1 MKVLY
6 ITGAC
11 LDNNTSANMSHNAF
25 VKGLLDNGAELD
37 IIMASDSWGKRDNVF
52 KRQEGA
58 NYYVY
63 GSVSLQE
70 RLRRLGRRLFRYT
83 DADSASGH
91 ASSSDVFNPA
101 GGISVR
107 SSLRNI
113 VKGVFNQLFKSDPV
127 YPLHRTWLRNAVHF
141 RQELEY
147 DLVVSNSS
155 PSAGHR
161 LVVDLTDKKRIKY
174 KRWVQI
180 WEDPWYYDLYSQ
192 KSERVLAEEHSLL
205 RRAQEILYVS
215 PLTLKY
221 QKECFA
227 DCAEKMGV
235 IPLPAFSLSEIAEK
249 KSEEFSFG
257 YFGDYYSSVRNI
269 QPFYD
274 ALNESKIRGYIYG
287 DSDLQLKSTDEIS
300 VSGRVTL
307 DILREIQDRTSVLVH
322 LSNLRGG
329 QIPGKIYHYSATT
342 KPILFILDGTDEEKT
357 ILKYYFSR
365 FKRYQFCDNN
375 KEEIMK
381 AIRSF
386 KEREED
392 VYHSVTSFTPKS
404 VTRQI
409 INNSYGIP
417 IDTHSDI

>member
-37 IIMASDSWGKRDNVF
+37 IIMASDSWGERDDVL

-58 NYYVY
+58 KYYVY
-63 GSVSLQE
+63 GSVSAQE
-70 RLRRLGRRLFRYT
+70 RMRRFGRRIFRHT
-83 DADSASGH
+83 DTDSATGQ
-91 ASSSDVFNPA
+91 ASSSDVSNPD

-107 SSLRNI
+107 SSIRNI
-113 VKGVFNQLFKSDPV
+113 VKCVFNQLFKSDPV
-127 YPLHRTWLRNAVHF
+127 YPLYRTWLRNAVHF
-141 RQELEY
+141 RQKLEY

-161 LVVDLTDKKRIKY
+161 LVVDLTDKNRIKY

-192 KSERVLAEEHSLL
+192 KSERILAEEHSLL
-205 RRAQEILYVS
+205 KRAQEILYVS

-227 DCAEKMGV
+227 DCADKMGV
-235 IPLPAFSLSEIAEK
+235 IPLPAYSLPDSVK
-249 KSEEFSFG
+249 TKSGEVSFG
-257 YFGDYYSSVRNI
+257 YFGDYYSHVRNL

-274 ALNESKIRGYIYG
+274 ALAESGMRGYIYG
-287 DSDLQLKSTDEIS
+287 DSDLRLASTDMIN

-307 DILREIQDRTSVLVH
+307 DILREVQDKTSIMVH
-322 LSNLRGG
+322 LSNLKGG
-329 QIPGKIYHYSATT
+329 QIPGKIYHYSATS
-342 KPILFILDGTDEEKT
+342 KPILFILDGTEAEKMM
-357 ILKYYFSR
+357 LKSYFSQFGRYR
-365 FKRYQFCDNN
+365 FCENN
-375 KEEIMK
+375 KDDIIK
-381 AIRSF
+381 ALLSF
-386 KEREED
+386 DNKKD
-392 VYHSVTSFTPKS
+392 VSYSAVESFAPKS
-404 VTRQI
+404 VVKSFI
-409 INNSYGIP
+409 
-417 IDTHSDI
+417 H

>member
-1 MKVLY
+1 M
-6 ITGAC
+6 TGAC

-37 IIMASDSWGKRDNVF
+37 IIMASDSWGERDNVF

-58 NYYVY
+58 DYYVY
-63 GSVSLQE
+63 GSVSTQE
-70 RLRRLGRRLFRYT
+70 RLRRFGREIFRYT
-83 DADSASGH
+83 ETDTDTATAQASFSGV
-91 ASSSDVFNPA
+91 SNPKER
-101 GGISVR
+101 ISVR
-107 SSLRNI
+107 SAIRNI
-113 VKGVFNQLFKSDPV
+113 AKYLFNQLFKSDPI
-127 YPLHRTWLRNAVHF
+127 YPLQRTWLRNAAHF
-141 RQELEY
+141 RQEVEY

-174 KRWVQI
+174 KRWIQI

-192 KSERVLAEEHSLL
+192 KSERILAEEHYLL
-205 RRAQEILYVS
+205 KRAQEILYVS

-235 IPLPAFSLSEIAEK
+235 IPLPAFSLSDIAEN
-249 KSEEFSFG
+249 KSEELSFG

-274 ALNESKIRGYIYG
+274 ALNESKIKGYIYG
-287 DSDLQLKSTDEIS
+287 DSDLKLKSTEEIS

-307 DILREIQDRTSVLVH
+307 DILGEIQDKTSVLVH

-329 QIPGKIYHYSATT
+329 QIPGKIYHYSTT
-342 KPILFILDGTDEEKT
+342 SKPILFILDGTEEEQRLIKEYFT
-357 ILKYYFSR
+357 KYNRYIFCSNTKEGILKAMKYVSKNINGQPSNILKSFYP
-365 FKRYQFCDNN
+365 
-375 KEEIMK
+375 KEVV
-381 AIRSF
+381 SLLL
-386 KEREED
+386 
-392 VYHSVTSFTPKS
+392 
-404 VTRQI
+404 
-409 INNSYGIP
+409 N
-417 IDTHSDI
+417 DTNASND

>member
-6 ITGAC
+6 VTGAC
-11 LDNNTSANMSHNAF
+11 LDKNTSANMSHNAF
-25 VKGLLDNGAELD
+25 VLGLLNNGAELD
-37 IIMASDSWGKRDNVF
+37 IIMASDSWGERDNVL

-58 NYYVY
+58 HYYVY
-63 GSVSLQE
+63 GSVSTQE
-70 RLRRLGRRLFRYT
+70 RLRRFGRRIFRYT
-83 DADSASGH
+83 DTDSATRQ
-91 ASSSDVFNPA
+91 ASSSDVSNP
-101 GGISVR
+101 GGGACFR
-107 SSLRNI
+107 SSIRNI

-127 YPLHRTWLRNAVHF
+127 YPLHLTWLRNAVHF

-161 LVVDLTDKKRIKY
+161 LVVDLTDKNRIKY

-192 KSERVLAEEHSLL
+192 KSESILAEEHFLL
-205 RRAQEILYVS
+205 SRAQEILYVS

-221 QKECFA
+221 QKEFFS

-235 IPLPAFSLSEIAEK
+235 IPLPAYSLPDTVEEK
-249 KSEEFSFG
+249 SSDLSFG

-274 ALNESKIRGYIYG
+274 ALKESKIRGYIYG
-287 DSDLQLKSTDEIS
+287 DSDLKLKSTEEIS

-307 DILREIQDRTSVLVH
+307 DILGEIQDKTSVLVQ

-342 KPILFILDGTDEEKT
+342 KPILFILDGTEEEQRLIKE
-357 ILKYYFSR
+357 YFSKYDR
-365 FKRYQFCDNN
+365 FIFCSNTKEDIIEAMKYISNN
-375 KEEIMK
+375 INGLPSNVVKSFYPKEVVSLLLNDRN
-381 AIRSF
+381 ASN
-386 KEREED
+386 D
-392 VYHSVTSFTPKS
+392 
-404 VTRQI
+404 
-409 INNSYGIP
+409 
-417 IDTHSDI
+417 

>member
-1 MKVLY
+1 M
-6 ITGAC
+6 TGAC

-37 IIMASDSWGKRDNVF
+37 IIMASDSWGERDDVL

-58 NYYVY
+58 KYYVY
-63 GSVSLQE
+63 GSVSAQE
-70 RLRRLGRRLFRYT
+70 RMRRFGRRIFRHT
-83 DADSASGH
+83 DTDSATGQ
-91 ASSSDVFNPA
+91 ASSSDVSNPD

-107 SSLRNI
+107 SSIRNI

-127 YPLHRTWLRNAVHF
+127 YPLYRTWLRNAVHF
-141 RQELEY
+141 RQKLEY

-161 LVVDLTDKKRIKY
+161 LVVDLTDKNRIKY

-192 KSERVLAEEHSLL
+192 KSEKILTEERFLL

-227 DCAEKMGV
+227 DCADKMGV
-235 IPLPAFSLSEIAEK
+235 IPLPAYSLPDSVK
-249 KSEEFSFG
+249 TKSGELSFG

-274 ALNESKIRGYIYG
+274 ALSESKIRGYIYG
-287 DSDLQLKSTDEIS
+287 DSDLKLKSTDEIS

-307 DILREIQDRTSVLVH
+307 DILGEIQDKTSVMVH

-342 KPILFILDGTDEEKT
+342 KPILFVLDGTEEEQRLIKE
-357 ILKYYFSR
+357 YFSKYDR
-365 FKRYQFCDNN
+365 FIFCSNTKEDIIEAMKYISNN
-375 KEEIMK
+375 INGLPSNVVKSFYPKEVVSLLLNDRN
-381 AIRSF
+381 ASN
-386 KEREED
+386 D
-392 VYHSVTSFTPKS
+392 
-404 VTRQI
+404 
-409 INNSYGIP
+409 
-417 IDTHSDI
+417 